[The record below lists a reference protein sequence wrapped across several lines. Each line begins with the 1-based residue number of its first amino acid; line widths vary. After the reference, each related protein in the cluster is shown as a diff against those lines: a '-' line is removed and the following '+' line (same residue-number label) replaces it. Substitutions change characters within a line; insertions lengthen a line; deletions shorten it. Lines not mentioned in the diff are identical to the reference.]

1 MPIPSSL
8 TTTSS
13 NDVSCKLMEYIRMRA
28 TKSQQPKSMIHAKE
42 NNEARNPIR
51 SNPVCRVPK
60 TMVASRQR
68 SDVSMHSLIQ
78 KKK

>member
-1 MPIPSSL
+1 
-8 TTTSS
+8 
-13 NDVSCKLMEYIRMRA
+13 
-28 TKSQQPKSMIHAKE
+28 MIHAKE
-42 NNEARNPIR
+42 KKEARNPIR

-78 KKK
+78 KRNEKAVA